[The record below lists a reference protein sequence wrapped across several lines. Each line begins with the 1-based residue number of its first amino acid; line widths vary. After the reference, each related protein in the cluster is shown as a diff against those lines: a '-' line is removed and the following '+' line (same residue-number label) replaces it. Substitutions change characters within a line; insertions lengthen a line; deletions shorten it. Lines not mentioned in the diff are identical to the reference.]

1 MAPRSR
7 NASAP
12 TKPLLKAPAQ
22 IGSLDAAALVGEL
35 RQLHED
41 AEDPDIER
49 MPSDNE
55 LYGALLYA
63 EKHAKALAMK
73 QGTEAAQRSAAV
85 KRVLLWEYLREQTD
99 LHQAKAIEDARA
111 VKAEWADLAPVL
123 AVSTPN
129 AAYNKAKRLQ
139 AARLIDT
146 AHGDRRL
153 RRTPEAV
160 VEAERRIAAQALAE
174 RRAEEQARQRHQLVL
189 PVAQRLLGHRD
200 GLAFD
205 TDAEDWLDEM
215 AAVVDD
221 CHTST
226 QQVSLARYLGATVRA
241 LARLERQ
248 TGKPPATTEAARLA
262 YSAAVELLSR

>member
-1 MAPRSR
+1 MASRSR
-7 NASAP
+7 KASAT
-12 TKPLLKAPAQ
+12 TKPLLRAPAR

-35 RQLHED
+35 RQMHEE
-41 AEDPDIER
+41 AEDPDVEQ
-49 MPSDNE
+49 MPADNE

-63 EKHAKALAMK
+63 EKHSRVLARK
-73 QGTEAAQRSAAV
+73 HGAEAAQRSGAI
-85 KRVLLWEYLREQTD
+85 KRVLLWEYLREQVD

-111 VKAEWADLAPVL
+111 AKVEWSDLAPVL
-123 AVSTPN
+123 AVGTPS

-139 AARLIDT
+139 ATRLTD
-146 AHGDRRL
+146 ASHGERPL

-174 RRAEEQARQRHQLVL
+174 RHAEESARRRHELVL
-189 PVAQRLLGHRD
+189 PVVQRLLEQRD
-200 GLAFD
+200 GLVS
-205 TDAEDWLDEM
+205 DADAQDWLDEM

-226 QQVSLARYLGATVRA
+226 QQVSLGRYLDAA
-241 LARLERQ
+241 LRSLAKLEQR

-262 YSAAVELLSR
+262 YSAAVELRSR

>member
-1 MAPRSR
+1 
-7 NASAP
+7 
-12 TKPLLKAPAQ
+12 
-22 IGSLDAAALVGEL
+22 LVGEL

-41 AEDPDIER
+41 AEDADIER
-49 MPSDNE
+49 MPADIE

-63 EKHAKALAMK
+63 EKHAKALRNRR
-73 QGTEAAQRSAAV
+73 GTEASQRAAAI

-111 VKAEWADLAPVL
+111 AKAEWADLAPVL
-123 AVSTPN
+123 AVNTPS

-139 AARLIDT
+139 ATRLTDGSL
-146 AHGDRRL
+146 GDRPV

-160 VEAERRIAAQALAE
+160 IEAERRIAAQVLAE
-174 RRAEEQARQRHQLVL
+174 RRAAESARERHQLVL
-189 PVAQRLLGHRD
+189 PVAQRLLDHREE
-200 GLAFD
+200 LAAD
-205 TDAEDWLDEM
+205 TDAQDWLDEM

-221 CHTST
+221 CHTPT
-226 QQVSLARYLGATVRA
+226 QQVSLARYLDAAVRA
-241 LARLERQ
+241 FAKMEQR